1 MLEYEEELITEA
13 KKITVD
19 TFSHASSSQR
29 ENSDAIF
36 TSQKLEQQDE
46 LVKAINNLKINDSG
60 YQSNKATAIDAQGD
74 LMSDPYT
81 FTATIN

>member
-36 TSQKLEQQDE
+36 TVRNE
-46 LVKAINNLKINDSG
+46 NNR
-60 YQSNKATAIDAQGD
+60 
-74 LMSDPYT
+74 MS
-81 FTATIN
+81 